1 MIRILLVL
9 GLLTGCSSLGTAA
22 LKTLTSSGPSVN
34 ANSQV
39 GKENRQTLTFG
50 SVEEVRGNK
59 EERVVQADRV
69 ENVVVNEVPVWVIL
83 LLILGWL
90 LPSPQEMVR
99 GFYSLFQR
107 KK

>member
-9 GLLTGCSSLGTAA
+9 TLLAGCSSLGTAA

-34 ANSQV
+34 ANAQL

-59 EERVVQADRV
+59 EERVVQADKV
-69 ENVVVNEVPVWVIL
+69 ETVVVNEMPAWVIL

-90 LPSPQEMVR
+90 MPSPQEMVR
-99 GFYSLFQR
+99 GFYSLFTS